1 MFFFR
6 FVFYEQHLYIETRRI
21 SSTLVSE
28 FGTIQYDCSVTDSN
42 SSTVVVGAKCL
53 QQQKQLQLKDRFE
66 LKNIRFISHSNSIP
80 HAADKQA
87 CRAAHWRQQQ
97 HHHHHNQPS
106 IVPATIPGSQAFA
119 VGVPYTLLS
128 IFCFLSSKVN
138 EYELL

>member
-28 FGTIQYDCSVTDSN
+28 FRTIQYEFKYVCCWGQMPAT
-42 SSTVVVGAKCL
+42 TK
-53 QQQKQLQLKDRFE
+53 KQLQLKDRFE

-106 IVPATIPGSQAFA
+106 IVPATISGSQAFA
-119 VGVPYTLLS
+119 VGGPYTHLS